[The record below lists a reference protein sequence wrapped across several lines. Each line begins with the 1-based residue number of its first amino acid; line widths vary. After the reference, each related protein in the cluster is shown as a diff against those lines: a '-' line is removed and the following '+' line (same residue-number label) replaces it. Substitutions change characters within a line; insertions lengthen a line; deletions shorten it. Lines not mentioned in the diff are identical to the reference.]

1 MFQHAAVRVFR
12 LAAVSACLVHGATA
26 MASGG
31 RSAGAVDSSRATVFL
46 RVIGDI
52 EVVADRETTP
62 IARTRL
68 QRTNVQIATGS
79 GFLFSSTGQ
88 ILTCHH
94 VISDGERTGLVEGK
108 KAKVLVRVRRIEAM
122 LPAIGGPDGLPASG
136 PYEATVVASNSD
148 LDIAVLSI
156 SGASFPTLDLG
167 DSDALEPGDGLETV
181 GYPFGQDVEIGR
193 PTTVTT
199 APGASVSHGDFSA
212 YRIDI
217 QGQRR
222 FLQTSAAVNPG
233 NSGGPVVDLDG
244 YVVGIVSRRLAS
256 VGSGTGIGFAV
267 PINLVKEFLEANGL
281 DGQLP
286 ARRVALGPLQAPES
300 KGLRVRLPWGVSD
313 SSPLRT
319 HVDTGSSPLASPT
332 LHVDR
337 LVSPWGAVRLAD
349 ALVTGQ
355 TLEPLAPEGASSQR
369 ARPIGGRRA
378 VVGRVSG
385 TWPDGTNVR
394 MEYAVIELGEEK
406 ILARYVGSPNLMA
419 YNASVFRASLASIE
433 GEALR
438 RHAPT
443 VPRPAAWVPA
453 IGLDPSS
460 LLAEVRIPAGW
471 RQEPDG
477 PLLCEGLPPASDAV
491 TASPLADFTRSVRAA
506 VVRQSGLTA
515 ARAAIACGTPL
526 DEEPDRYQKTIASF
540 GTRLFVEGKFVQV
553 AGDAVLHYQV
563 IGPAEESAALRD
575 LFALWLS
582 RLAGSA
588 RHHDEGSALTT
599 KGRH

>member
-12 LAAVSACLVHGATA
+12 LAAVAACLVHGTTA

-31 RSAGAVDSSRATVFL
+31 RGAGAVDSSRATVFL

-68 QRTNVQIATGS
+68 QRTNVEIATGS
-79 GFLFSSTGQ
+79 GFLFSSIGQ

-122 LPAIGGPDGLPASG
+122 LPATGGPDGLPASG
-136 PYEATVVASNSD
+136 PYEATVVASNPD

-167 DSDALEPGDGLETV
+167 DSDALEPGDELETV

-193 PTTVTT
+193 PMTVTT
-199 APGASVSHGDFSA
+199 APDASVSHGDFSA
-212 YRIDI
+212 YRIDT

-256 VGSGTGIGFAV
+256 VGNGTGIGFAV
-267 PINLVKEFLEANGL
+267 PINLVKEFLETNGL

-286 ARRVALGPLQAPES
+286 ARRVALGPVQAPES

-319 HVDTGSSPLASPT
+319 HVDTGSSPLVSPT

-337 LVSPWGAVRLAD
+337 LVSPWDAIRLAD

-355 TLEPLAPEGASSQR
+355 TLEPLAPEGAPSQR

-406 ILARYVGSPNLMA
+406 ILARYVGPPNLMA

-443 VPRPAAWVPA
+443 VPRPAAWAPA
-453 IGLDPSS
+453 VGLDPSS
-460 LLAEVRIPAGW
+460 LLAEVKIPAGW

-477 PLLCEGLPPASDAV
+477 PLPCEGLPPASDAV

-515 ARAAIACGTPL
+515 ARAATACGTPL
-526 DEEPDRYQKTIASF
+526 DEEPDRYQRTITSF

-563 IGPAEESAALRD
+563 IGPADQSAALRD

-588 RHHDEGSALTT
+588 RISN
-599 KGRH
+599 R